1 MPNFAGAFTSNILG
15 GAVATGMQSLWD
27 DGRPAY
33 YAPTTVVSPI
43 AGAVGVFASGQPS
56 SEAMISC
63 AGAHCSSF
71 SDDYYHRIYLQPPR
85 IEFGNLVIPT
95 TRTVEVWN
103 AFPDPVTIIQL
114 DGDTE
119 GLLLEFF
126 PPARMRGLANIF
138 YEVTATLDGP
148 SFVDTLLT
156 LHFSAGGTRTLA
168 VSYGRVL
175 VMGLLHDWQG
185 GFTERLEWL
194 TDVLT
199 MRDGG
204 EQRVRLRTDPRRA
217 FEFDVLDYGNGGR
230 LDLLMNAWQSRVY
243 AVPVWTDKARLASA
257 IHPGDVVLAVNTTD
271 LDYHPGGLA
280 IVGSGAG
287 ATEALEV
294 QSLTEET
301 ITLKRPALGN
311 WPAGSWI
318 APARLGRLP
327 AQQTVTRP
335 TAAISLAKL
344 RFELED
350 LASPML
356 VTPSSIQYRGYDT
369 LLQPPNRAEDVSV
382 DYQRLVDVFDHDTG
396 APAVIDIPNRPFI
409 VRRHQYLLPDR
420 ARLTAMRG
428 WLAAHAGRQV
438 PFWIPTWER
447 GLEVAQPFTLDATGI
462 LVQARGFSTYYQ
474 SMPGR
479 QDVALLHNDGTWF
492 LRRITAFEFVDGNLE
507 RMRIDAALGVA
518 CVPSDFRIVC
528 FLELARLESDAVE
541 IFFETDQITRVTL
554 AIRSISEAS

>member
-1 MPNFAGAFTSNILG
+1 MPDFAGAFTSNILG
-15 GAVATGMQSLWD
+15 GAVATGMNSLWD

-33 YAPTTVVSPI
+33 YAPTTVIAAI
-43 AGAVGVFASGQPS
+43 AGAVGVIASGQPS
-56 SEAMISC
+56 PEALI
-63 AGAHCSSF
+63 ARTGAHCASF
-71 SDDYYHRIYLQPPR
+71 SQDYYYRIYLQPSR

-103 AFPDPVTIIQL
+103 AFLDPVTIFQL

-119 GLLLEFF
+119 GLSLGFF
-126 PPARMRGLANIF
+126 PPARMRGLEDIF

-148 SFVDTLLT
+148 SFVDTQLT
-156 LHFSAGGTRTLA
+156 LHFSAGGTRDLA
-168 VSYGRVL
+168 ISYGRVL

-204 EQRVRLRTDPRRA
+204 EQRVRLRTDPRRS
-217 FEFDVLDYGNGGR
+217 FEFDVLEYGNGGQ
-230 LDLLMNAWQSRVY
+230 LDLLMNVWQSRVY
-243 AVPVWTDKARLASA
+243 AVPVWTDKAWLAAA
-257 IHPGDVVLAVNTTD
+257 IHPGDTVLAVSTTD

-280 IVGSGAG
+280 IVGSSAG
-287 ATEALEV
+287 ASEALEV
-294 QSLTEET
+294 LSLTAGT

-335 TAAISLAKL
+335 TAAISQAKL

-350 LASPML
+350 LASP
-356 VTPSSIQYRGYDT
+356 VAATSSPIQYRGYDT
-369 LLQPPNRAEDVSV
+369 LLLHPNRVEDVSI
-382 DYQRLVDVFDHDTG
+382 DYQRLADVFDVETG
-396 APAVIDIPNRPFI
+396 TPVVIDIPNRPFI

-428 WLAAHAGRQV
+428 WLAARAGRQV
-438 PFWIPTWER
+438 PFWVPTWER
-447 GLEVAQPFTLDATGI
+447 GLEVAHPFTLDATEI
-462 LVQARGFSTYYQ
+462 LVQARGFATYYQ
-474 SMPGR
+474 AMPGR
-479 QDVALLHNDGTWF
+479 QDVAFLHNDGTWF
-492 LRRITAFEFVDGNLE
+492 LRRITAFEFVDGGVE

-518 CVPSDFRIVC
+518 CAPSDFRIVC

-541 IFFETDQITRVTL
+541 FFFETDRVVRVTFP
-554 AIRSISEAS
+554 IRSING